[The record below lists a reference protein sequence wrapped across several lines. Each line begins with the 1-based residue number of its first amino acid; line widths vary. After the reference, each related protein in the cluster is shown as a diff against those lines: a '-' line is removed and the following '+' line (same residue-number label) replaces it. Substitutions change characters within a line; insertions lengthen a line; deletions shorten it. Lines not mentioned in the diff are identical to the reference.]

1 MVEPAEAGFVLG
13 SGLLAWVA
21 VVTATDGWSEP
32 VIAVWAAFISLGVA
46 GAFLAAEAFEL
57 PV

>member
-1 MVEPAEAGFVLG
+1 MFQPAEAGFVLG
-13 SGLLAWVA
+13 SGLLAWLG

-32 VIAVWAAFISLGVA
+32 VIAVWAAIITLGVA
-46 GAFLAAEAFEL
+46 AAFLAAEAFEL

>member
-1 MVEPAEAGFVLG
+1 MLG

>member
-1 MVEPAEAGFVLG
+1 MVEPADAGFVLG
-13 SGLLAWVA
+13 SGLLAWLG

-32 VIAVWAAFISLGVA
+32 VVAVWAAVITLGVA
-46 GAFLAAEAFEL
+46 AAFLAAEELEL

>member
-1 MVEPAEAGFVLG
+1 MVDQAEAGFVLG
-13 SGLLAWVA
+13 SGLLAWLA

-32 VIAVWAAFISLGVA
+32 VIAVWAAIVTLGVA
-46 GAFLAAEAFEL
+46 AAFLAAEAIEL

>member
-13 SGLLAWVA
+13 SGLLAWLG

-32 VIAVWAAFISLGVA
+32 VIAVWAAIITLGVA
-46 GAFLAAEAFEL
+46 VAFLAVEEIEL